1 MFSRFLIAVAA
12 AAVVLGGSVCAKAA
26 EVLNFGIISTE
37 SSQNLKQLWDPFLAD
52 MEKATGFK
60 VKAFFASDYAG
71 IIEGMRFKKVDLCWI
86 GNKGAIQMVDRSDGS
101 VFAQT
106 TAADGTDGYYSLLVV
121 NKESPLKSVDDVLKN
136 AAGLRF
142 SNGDPNST
150 SGFLV
155 PGYYVFAKNNVDPKK
170 IFKNVVAANHE
181 SNALAVANR
190 QVDVATCNNEAI
202 GRLEIAHP
210 EKAAQIRE
218 IWRSPLIPSD
228 PLVWRNSLP
237 ESTKKKIADFIFGYG
252 VKGDVAHAK
261 AILEKLQWGP
271 FKPSTNAQL
280 VPLRQLELFRE
291 KSKLQANAEMP
302 AAEKAERIK
311 KIKMLEQRVYAEHQT
326 QLFIE
331 TPYRNNKMVEDILQ
345 NCRPQTRLCIA
356 ANITCEG
363 EYIRTKTVKEWK
375 GKVPELSKIPCIFLL
390 YQ

>member
-12 AAVVLGGSVCAKAA
+12 AAVVLGGSVCANAA

-136 AAGLRF
+136 AAELRF

-261 AILEKLQWGP
+261 AILEKLPEGAVVRSPGMKYKHYAPKADVTLLDGTFEQ
-271 FKPSTNAQL
+271 FKAYVEAHMDQNPSCLCFTG
-280 VPLRQLELFRE
+280 E
-291 KSKLQANAEMP
+291 
-302 AAEKAERIK
+302 AEKLGVPCVEYGREGDGADQAKHIFRS
-311 KIKMLEQRVYAEHQT
+311 LRALDEQGDGVVYA
-326 QLFIE
+326 
-331 TPYRNNKMVEDILQ
+331 R
-345 NCRPQTRLCIA
+345 CPQKDGLSMAVYNRLIRAAAFRVIA
-356 ANITCEG
+356 
-363 EYIRTKTVKEWK
+363 
-375 GKVPELSKIPCIFLL
+375 L
-390 YQ
+390 

>member
-1 MFSRFLIAVAA
+1 MFSRFLIAVA

-155 PGYYVFAKNNVDPKK
+155 LGYYVFAKNNVDPKK

-261 AILEKLQWGP
+261 AILEKLPEGAVVRSPGMKYKHYAPKADVTLLDGTFEQ
-271 FKPSTNAQL
+271 FKAYVDAHADQNPSCLCFTG
-280 VPLRQLELFRE
+280 E
-291 KSKLQANAEMP
+291 
-302 AAEKAERIK
+302 AEKLGWPCVEYGREGDGADQAKHIFRS
-311 KIKMLEQRVYAEHQT
+311 LRALDEQGDGVVYARCPKKDG
-326 QLFIE
+326 LSMAV
-331 TPYRNNKMVEDILQ
+331 YN
-345 NCRPQTRLCIA
+345 RLIRA
-356 ANITCEG
+356 AAFRV
-363 EYIRTKTVKEWK
+363 IR
-375 GKVPELSKIPCIFLL
+375 L
-390 YQ
+390 

>member
-170 IFKNVVAANHE
+170 FSRTWLPPTMSQRLPSPTGRWMWRLATTKPSAASKSPTLKGRADPRNL
-181 SNALAVANR
+181 ALA
-190 QVDVATCNNEAI
+190 
-202 GRLEIAHP
+202 AHP
-210 EKAAQIRE
+210 ERSAGVAQQ
-218 IWRSPLIPSD
+218 PS
-228 PLVWRNSLP
+228 

-261 AILEKLQWGP
+261 AILEKLQWGRSSLRP
-271 FKPSTNAQL
+271 TPSWFSPSART
-280 VPLRQLELFRE
+280 VPR
-291 KSKLQANAEMP
+291 KKAAGYAEMP
-302 AAEKAERIK
+302 AAGKAERIK
-311 KIKMLEQRVYAEHQT
+311 KIDEALDRLSCNTPRRRGGSRRFFPAG
-326 QLFIE
+326 
-331 TPYRNNKMVEDILQ
+331 PYRRFSERIAMSSNLLCPLRANALW
-345 NCRPQTRLCIA
+345 NCCASWVGPSRWRFSSGRGGGRKCAP
-356 ANITCEG
+356 
-363 EYIRTKTVKEWK
+363 
-375 GKVPELSKIPCIFLL
+375 
-390 YQ
+390 

>member
-12 AAVVLGGSVCAKAA
+12 AAVVLGGSVCANAA

-136 AAGLRF
+136 AAELRF

-150 SGFLV
+150 SGFFV

-261 AILEKLQWGP
+261 AILEKLPEGAVVRSPGMKYKHYAPKADVTLLNGTFAQ
-271 FKPSTNAQL
+271 FKAYVDAHKDENPSCLCFTGESAKL
-280 VPLRQLELFRE
+280 DVPCVEYGREGDGADQAKHIFRSLRALD
-291 KSKLQANAEMP
+291 
-302 AAEKAERIK
+302 
-311 KIKMLEQRVYAEHQT
+311 EQGDGVVYA
-326 QLFIE
+326 
-331 TPYRNNKMVEDILQ
+331 R
-345 NCRPQTRLCIA
+345 CPQKDGLSMAVYNRLIRA
-356 ANITCEG
+356 AAFRVID
-363 EYIRTKTVKEWK
+363 
-375 GKVPELSKIPCIFLL
+375 L
-390 YQ
+390 

>member
-12 AAVVLGGSVCAKAA
+12 RPSSLAVPFCAKAA
-26 EVLNFGIISTE
+26 EVLNFGIIPR
-37 SSQNLKQLWDPFLAD
+37 NLPEPQTVVGPFLAD
-52 MEKATGFK
+52 MERPP
-60 VKAFFASDYAG
+60 ASRSRRSSLRLRR
-71 IIEGMRFKKVDLCWI
+71 IIEGMRFQKVDLCWI
-86 GNKGAIQMVDRSDGS
+86 GNKGAIQMVDRSDSS
-101 VFAQT
+101 VSPKPRRRT
-106 TAADGTDGYYSLLVV
+106 VRLLPLLVV

-271 FKPSTNAQL
+271 FASTTAL
-280 VPLRQLELFRE
+280 VLSVSSNCSR

-302 AAEKAERIK
+302 AAE
-311 KIKMLEQRVYAEHQT
+311 
-326 QLFIE
+326 
-331 TPYRNNKMVEDILQ
+331 
-345 NCRPQTRLCIA
+345 RPSASRRL
-356 ANITCEG
+356 
-363 EYIRTKTVKEWK
+363 TKPDK
-375 GKVPELSKIPCIFLL
+375 LSL
-390 YQ
+390 

>member
-12 AAVVLGGSVCAKAA
+12 PAVVLGGSVCAKAA

-261 AILEKLQWGP
+261 AILEKLPEGAVVRSPGMKYKHYAPKADVTLLDGTFEQ
-271 FKPSTNAQL
+271 FKAY
-280 VPLRQLELFRE
+280 VD
-291 KSKLQANAEMP
+291 AH
-302 AAEKAERIK
+302 AAENPSCLCFTGEAEKLGVPCVEYGREGDGADQAKHIFRS
-311 KIKMLEQRVYAEHQT
+311 LRALDEQGDAVVYA
-326 QLFIE
+326 
-331 TPYRNNKMVEDILQ
+331 R
-345 NCRPQTRLCIA
+345 CPQKDGLSMAVYNRLIRA
-356 ANITCEG
+356 AAFRVI
-363 EYIRTKTVKEWK
+363 K
-375 GKVPELSKIPCIFLL
+375 L
-390 YQ
+390 

>member
-1 MFSRFLIAVAA
+1 MFSRFLIAVA

-261 AILEKLQWGP
+261 AILEKLPEGAVVRSPGMKYKHYAPKADVTLLDGTFEQ
-271 FKPSTNAQL
+271 FKAYVEAHMDQNPSCLCFTG
-280 VPLRQLELFRE
+280 E
-291 KSKLQANAEMP
+291 
-302 AAEKAERIK
+302 AEKLGVPCVEYGREGDGADQAKHIFRS
-311 KIKMLEQRVYAEHQT
+311 LRALDEQGDGVVYA
-326 QLFIE
+326 
-331 TPYRNNKMVEDILQ
+331 R
-345 NCRPQTRLCIA
+345 CPQKDGLSMAVYNRLIRAAAFRVIA
-356 ANITCEG
+356 
-363 EYIRTKTVKEWK
+363 
-375 GKVPELSKIPCIFLL
+375 L
-390 YQ
+390 

>member
-237 ESTKKKIADFIFGYG
+237 ESTKKKIADVIAGLRCHNVG
-252 VKGDVAHAK
+252 
-261 AILEKLQWGP
+261 KLCL
-271 FKPSTNAQL
+271 NA
-280 VPLRQLELFRE
+280 
-291 KSKLQANAEMP
+291 
-302 AAEKAERIK
+302 
-311 KIKMLEQRVYAEHQT
+311 
-326 QLFIE
+326 
-331 TPYRNNKMVEDILQ
+331 
-345 NCRPQTRLCIA
+345 
-356 ANITCEG
+356 
-363 EYIRTKTVKEWK
+363 
-375 GKVPELSKIPCIFLL
+375 
-390 YQ
+390 